1 MRKSIAITICILI
14 FLQFCCPIVYAIDSP
29 DYVKDIDAGHRWMLG
44 FDLTIEYEL
53 SLEFEVVEGANKD
66 IDIYLIDSENYD
78 ELIQGHDFTYIKF
91 YSRVVSGTI
100 FFIPEEDGEYWFI
113 FDNTFST
120 FTTKKI
126 EIKYGYSYIGVPDN
140 GNGDGD
146 GDGNG
151 DSNGTPLPEDT
162 TDSNIIT
169 ILIIGG
175 VVLLIVIVVVFAIV
189 KKSRKSMS
197 QQQQQQQQTIII
209 QKGEVMDKELR
220 YCSSCGQ
227 EIKKE
232 ATFCEFCGKGQ

>member
-1 MRKSIAITICILI
+1 MRKSIVVTICILI
-14 FLQFCCPIVYAIDSP
+14 FLQFCCPIVYAIDNP

-44 FDLTIEYEL
+44 FDLTTEYEL
-53 SLEFEVVEGANKD
+53 SLEFEVVEGGNKD
-66 IDIYLIDSENYD
+66 INIYLIDSENYD
-78 ELIQGHDFTYIKF
+78 ELIQGRDFIYIKF

-126 EIKYGYSYIGVPDN
+126 EIKYDYSYIGVPDN
-140 GNGDGD
+140 GDGN
-146 GDGNG
+146 GNG

-175 VVLLIVIVVVFAIV
+175 VVLLIVIVVVIAIV
-189 KKSRKSMS
+189 KKSRKPLS
-197 QQQQQQQQTIII
+197 QQQTIII
-209 QKGEVMDKELR
+209 QKGEVVDKELR

-232 ATFCEFCGKGQ
+232 AMFCESCGNKQ